1 MGRDGIV
8 CSTNRPPVHPALLSR
23 LLIGQTADPLAFM
36 FVFLAHLR
44 TRPTLISVAM
54 FAQHLSQ
61 SHSADGKTGIAIILN
76 NSGATLSKT
85 SMTRDER
92 C

>member
-8 CSTNRPPVHPALLSR
+8 CGTNRPPVHAALLSR
-23 LLIGQTADPLAFM
+23 PLIGQAADPLAFM

-54 FAQHLSQ
+54 FAQQLSQ
-61 SHSADGKTGIAIILN
+61 SHSADGKMGITAIPN
-76 NSGATLSKT
+76 NSGATLS
-85 SMTRDER
+85 
-92 C
+92 